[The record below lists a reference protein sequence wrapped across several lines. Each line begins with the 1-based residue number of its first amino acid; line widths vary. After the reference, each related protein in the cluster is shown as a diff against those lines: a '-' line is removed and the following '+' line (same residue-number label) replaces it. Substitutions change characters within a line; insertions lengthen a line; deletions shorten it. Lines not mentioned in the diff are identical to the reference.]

1 MNNLKSRLAKE
12 KRFKVYGII
21 SIITAL
27 TLLTILFVS
36 IFSQGYTAFQ
46 ETRIQLPVYFD
57 QEILDPNK
65 TSDWNNIKK
74 ANFNGLVKQSLRN
87 LFPEVSGRSNK
98 RKLYKIVSSSAEY
111 QIRNIVNNDLSIIGS
126 KQNIWVLADDDV
138 DMLIKGNINRNLPE
152 NERRIDDQELIWIEY
167 LESENLIKKVFN
179 KTLFTSGDS
188 SESEQSG
195 ILVALLGSFYA
206 LLITLVL
213 SFPIGIATAV
223 YLEEFAPK
231 DNKFVDFIE
240 VNINNLAAV
249 PSIIFGLLGLAIF
262 LNFFEMPRSAPLVG
276 GMVLSLMTL
285 PRIIIPARAALKSV
299 PPSIREGALG
309 LGASN
314 VQAVFHH
321 VLPIA
326 TPGML
331 TGTIIGMAQAL
342 GESAPLLIIGM
353 VAFIVDIPQGFTDPA
368 TALPVQI
375 YLWADTPERGFVER
389 TAAVIMVLLIFLI
402 LMNSLAIYL
411 RKSLKK
417 ILPSEKNYV

>member
-12 KRFKVYGII
+12 KRFKAYGII

-65 TSDWNNIKK
+65 TSDWNEIKK
-74 ANFNGLVKQSLRN
+74 ANFNGLVKQSVRN

-111 QIRNIVNNDLSIIGS
+111 QIRSIVNNDLSIIGS

-152 NERRIDDQELIWIEY
+152 NERRIDDQELMWIEY

-353 VAFIVDIPQGFTDPA
+353 VAFIVDVPQGFTDPA

-411 RKSLKK
+411 RKKF
-417 ILPSEKNYV
+417 EKNIT

>member
-1 MNNLKSRLAKE
+1 MNNLKSRIAKE
-12 KRFKVYGII
+12 KRFKAYGII

-65 TSDWNNIKK
+65 TNDWNIIKK
-74 ANFNGLVKQSLRN
+74 ANFNGLVKQSIRD

-152 NERRIDDQELIWIEY
+152 NERRIDDQELMWIEY

-314 VQAVFHH
+314 VQAVFNH

-353 VAFIVDIPQGFTDPA
+353 VAFIVDVPQGFTDPA

-411 RKSLKK
+411 RKKF
-417 ILPSEKNYV
+417 EKNIT

>member
-12 KRFKVYGII
+12 KRFKAYGII

-65 TSDWNNIKK
+65 TSDWNEIKK
-74 ANFNGLVKQSLRN
+74 ANFNGLVKQSVRN

-111 QIRNIVNNDLSIIGS
+111 QIRSIVNNDLSIIGS

-152 NERRIDDQELIWIEY
+152 NERRIDDQELMWIEY

-285 PRIIIPARAALKSV
+285 PRIIIPARAGLKSV

-342 GESAPLLIIGM
+342 GESAPLLVIGM

-389 TAAVIMVLLIFLI
+389 TAAVIMVLLIFLV

-411 RKSLKK
+411 RKKF
-417 ILPSEKNYV
+417 EKNIT

>member
-12 KRFKVYGII
+12 KRFKAYGII

-27 TLLTILFVS
+27 TLLTILFIS

-65 TSDWNNIKK
+65 TSDWNDIKK
-74 ANFNGLVKQSLRN
+74 ANFNGLVKQSIRN

-152 NERRIDDQELIWIEY
+152 NERRIDDQELMWIEY

-353 VAFIVDIPQGFTDPA
+353 VAFIVDVPQGFTDPA

-389 TAAVIMVLLIFLI
+389 TAAVIMVLLIFLV

-411 RKSLKK
+411 RKKF
-417 ILPSEKNYV
+417 EKNIT

>member
-1 MNNLKSRLAKE
+1 MNNLKSRIAKE
-12 KRFKVYGII
+12 KRFKAYGII
-21 SIITAL
+21 SITTAL

-57 QEILDPNK
+57 QEILDPNN
-65 TSDWNNIKK
+65 TNDWNNIKK
-74 ANFNGLVKQSLRN
+74 ANFNGLVKQSIRN

-152 NERRIDDQELIWIEY
+152 NERRIDDQELMWIEY

-179 KTLFTSGDS
+179 KTLFSSGDS

-314 VQAVFHH
+314 VQAVFNH

-368 TALPVQI
+368 TTLPVQI

-389 TAAVIMVLLIFLI
+389 TAAVIMVLLIFLV

-411 RKSLKK
+411 RKKF
-417 ILPSEKNYV
+417 EKNIT

>member
-1 MNNLKSRLAKE
+1 MNNLKSRLARE
-12 KRFKVYGII
+12 RRFKAYGVI
-21 SIITAL
+21 SILTAL
-27 TLLTILFVS
+27 VLLAILFTS
-36 IFSQGYTAFQ
+36 IISQGYTAFQ
-46 ETRIQLPVYFD
+46 ETRIQLPIHFD
-57 QEILDPNK
+57 EDILDAEK
-65 TSDWNNIKK
+65 TKNWDTIRKSNFNILIKK
-74 ANFNGLVKQSLRN
+74 SIREI
-87 LFPEVSGRSNK
+87 FPDVSGRNSK
-98 RKLYKIVSSSAEY
+98 RKLYKILSGSAEY
-111 QIRNIVNNDLSIIGS
+111 QIRDMVRKDLSIIGT
-126 KQNIWVLADDDV
+126 KKNIWVLADDDV

-152 NERRIDDQELIWIEY
+152 NERRIDNEELKWIEK
-167 LESENLIKKVFN
+167 LESKKLIDKFFN
-179 KTLFTSGDS
+179 KTLFSSGDS

-231 DNKFVDFIE
+231 NNKFVDFIE

-285 PRIIIPARAALKSV
+285 PRIIIPSRAALKSV

-314 VQAVFHH
+314 VQAVFNH
-321 VLPIA
+321 VVPIA

-353 VAFIVDIPQGFTDPA
+353 VAFIVDIPQSVTDPA
-368 TALPVQI
+368 TTLPVQI

-411 RKSLKK
+411 RKKF
-417 ILPSEKNYV
+417 EKDIN

>member
-12 KRFKVYGII
+12 KRFKAYGII

-65 TSDWNNIKK
+65 TRDWNNIKK

-111 QIRNIVNNDLSIIGS
+111 QIRSIVNNDLSIIGS

-152 NERRIDDQELIWIEY
+152 NERRIDDQELMWIEY

-314 VQAVFHH
+314 VQAVFNH

-353 VAFIVDIPQGFTDPA
+353 VAFIVDVPQGFTDPA

-411 RKSLKK
+411 RKKF
-417 ILPSEKNYV
+417 EKNIT

>member
-12 KRFKVYGII
+12 KRFKAYGII

-65 TSDWNNIKK
+65 TSDWNEIKK
-74 ANFNGLVKQSLRN
+74 ANFNGLVKQSVRN

-111 QIRNIVNNDLSIIGS
+111 QIRSIVNNDLSIIGS

-152 NERRIDDQELIWIEY
+152 NERRIDDQELMWIEY

-314 VQAVFHH
+314 VQAVFNH

-368 TALPVQI
+368 TTLPVQI

-389 TAAVIMVLLIFLI
+389 TAAVIMVLLIFLV

-411 RKSLKK
+411 RKKF
-417 ILPSEKNYV
+417 EKNIT

>member
-12 KRFKVYGII
+12 KRFKAYGII

-65 TSDWNNIKK
+65 TSDWSDIKK
-74 ANFNGLVKQSLRN
+74 ANFNGLVKQSIRN

-111 QIRNIVNNDLSIIGS
+111 QIRSIVNNDLSIIGS

-342 GESAPLLIIGM
+342 GESAPLLVIGM

-389 TAAVIMVLLIFLI
+389 TAAVIMVLLIFLVF
-402 LMNSLAIYL
+402 MNSLAIYL
-411 RKSLKK
+411 RKKF
-417 ILPSEKNYV
+417 EKNIT

>member
-1 MNNLKSRLAKE
+1 M
-12 KRFKVYGII
+12 I
-21 SIITAL
+21 
-27 TLLTILFVS
+27 TILKGLGWKIGKRLMS
-36 IFSQGYTAFQ
+36 N
-46 ETRIQLPVYFD
+46 
-57 QEILDPNK
+57 ILV
-65 TSDWNNIKK
+65 TGG
-74 ANFNGLVKQSLRN
+74 NGLL
-87 LFPEVSGRSNK
+87 G
-98 RKLYKIVSSSAEY
+98 
-111 QIRNIVNNDLSIIGS
+111 RNIIPLLR
-126 KQNIWVLADDDV
+126 KEYNIVFHPSQLEMNIEVMEEVKSFINDDV
-138 DMLIKGNINRNLPE
+138 DMVIKGNINRNLPE
-152 NERRIDDQELIWIEY
+152 NERRIDDQELMWIEY

-314 VQAVFHH
+314 VQAVFNH

-353 VAFIVDIPQGFTDPA
+353 VAFIVDVPQGFTDPA

-411 RKSLKK
+411 RKKF
-417 ILPSEKNYV
+417 EKNIT

>member
-12 KRFKVYGII
+12 KRFKAYGII

-152 NERRIDDQELIWIEY
+152 NERRINDQELMWIEY

-314 VQAVFHH
+314 VQAVFNH

-353 VAFIVDIPQGFTDPA
+353 VAFIVDVPQGFTDPA

-411 RKSLKK
+411 RKKF
-417 ILPSEKNYV
+417 EKNIT

>member
-12 KRFKVYGII
+12 KRFKAYGII

-65 TSDWNNIKK
+65 TSDWNEIKK
-74 ANFNGLVKQSLRN
+74 ANFNGLVKQSIRN

-111 QIRNIVNNDLSIIGS
+111 QIRSIVNNDLSIIGS

-152 NERRIDDQELIWIEY
+152 NERRIDDQELMWIEY

-342 GESAPLLIIGM
+342 GESAPLLVIGM

-389 TAAVIMVLLIFLI
+389 TAAVIMVLLIFLV

-411 RKSLKK
+411 RKKF
-417 ILPSEKNYV
+417 EKNIT

>member
-12 KRFKVYGII
+12 KRFKAYGII

-65 TSDWNNIKK
+65 TSDWSDIKK
-74 ANFNGLVKQSLRN
+74 ANFNGLVKQSIRN

-111 QIRNIVNNDLSIIGS
+111 QIRSIVNNDLSIIGS

-152 NERRIDDQELIWIEY
+152 NERRIDNQELIWIEY

-206 LLITLVL
+206 LLITLIL

-342 GESAPLLIIGM
+342 GESAPLLVIGM

-389 TAAVIMVLLIFLI
+389 TAAVIMVLLIFLV

-411 RKSLKK
+411 RKKF
-417 ILPSEKNYV
+417 EKNIT

>member
-12 KRFKVYGII
+12 RRFKAYGVI
-21 SIITAL
+21 SILTAL
-27 TLLTILFVS
+27 VLLAILFTS
-36 IFSQGYTAFQ
+36 IISQGYTAFQ
-46 ETRIQLPVYFD
+46 ETRIQLPIHFD
-57 QEILDPNK
+57 EDILDVEK
-65 TSDWNNIKK
+65 TKNWDTIRKSNFNILIKK
-74 ANFNGLVKQSLRN
+74 SIREI
-87 LFPEVSGRSNK
+87 FPGVSGRNSK

-111 QIRNIVNNDLSIIGS
+111 QIRDMVRKDLSIIGT
-126 KQNIWVLADDDV
+126 KKNIWVLADDDV

-152 NERRIDDQELIWIEY
+152 NERRIDNEELKWIEK
-167 LESENLIKKVFN
+167 LESKKLIDKFFN
-179 KTLFTSGDS
+179 KTLFSSGDS

-231 DNKFVDFIE
+231 NNKFVDFIE

-285 PRIIIPARAALKSV
+285 PRIIIPSRAALKSV

-314 VQAVFHH
+314 VQAVFNH
-321 VLPIA
+321 VVPIA

-353 VAFIVDIPQGFTDPA
+353 VAFIVDIPQSVTDPA
-368 TALPVQI
+368 TTLPVQI

-411 RKSLKK
+411 RKKF
-417 ILPSEKNYV
+417 EKDIN

>member
-12 KRFKVYGII
+12 KRFKAYGII

-65 TSDWNNIKK
+65 TGDWNNIKK

-152 NERRIDDQELIWIEY
+152 NERRIDDQELMWIEY

-314 VQAVFHH
+314 VQAVFNH

-353 VAFIVDIPQGFTDPA
+353 VAFIVDVPQGFTDPA

-411 RKSLKK
+411 RKKF
-417 ILPSEKNYV
+417 EKNIT

>member
-12 KRFKVYGII
+12 KRFKAYGII

-65 TSDWNNIKK
+65 TSDWNDIKK
-74 ANFNGLVKQSLRN
+74 ANFNGLVKQSIRN

-111 QIRNIVNNDLSIIGS
+111 QIRSIVNNDLSIIGS

-152 NERRIDDQELIWIEY
+152 NERRIDDQELMWIEY

-353 VAFIVDIPQGFTDPA
+353 VAFIVDVPQGFTDPA

-411 RKSLKK
+411 RKKF
-417 ILPSEKNYV
+417 EKNIT

>member
-1 MNNLKSRLAKE
+1 MNNLKSRIAKE
-12 KRFKVYGII
+12 KRFKAYGII
-21 SIITAL
+21 SITTAL
-27 TLLTILFVS
+27 TLLTILFIS

-65 TSDWNNIKK
+65 TNDWNKIKK
-74 ANFNGLVKQSLRN
+74 ANFNGLVKQSIRN

-98 RKLYKIVSSSAEY
+98 RKLYKIISSSAEY

-152 NERRIDDQELIWIEY
+152 NERRIDDQELMWIEY

-195 ILVALLGSFYA
+195 ILVALLGSLYA

-314 VQAVFHH
+314 VQAVFNH

-368 TALPVQI
+368 TTLPVQI
-375 YLWADTPERGFVER
+375 FLWADTPERGFVER
-389 TAAVIMVLLIFLI
+389 TAAVIMVLLIFLV

-411 RKSLKK
+411 RKKF
-417 ILPSEKNYV
+417 EKNIT

>member
-12 KRFKVYGII
+12 KRFKAYGII

-152 NERRIDDQELIWIEY
+152 NERRIDDQELMWIEY

-353 VAFIVDIPQGFTDPA
+353 VAFIVDVPQGFTDPA

-389 TAAVIMVLLIFLI
+389 TAAVIMVLLIFLV

-411 RKSLKK
+411 RKKF
-417 ILPSEKNYV
+417 EKNIT

>member
-12 KRFKVYGII
+12 KRFKAYGII

-74 ANFNGLVKQSLRN
+74 ANFNGLVKQSVRN

-152 NERRIDDQELIWIEY
+152 NERRIDDQELMWIEY

-342 GESAPLLIIGM
+342 GESAPLLVIGM

-389 TAAVIMVLLIFLI
+389 TAAVIMVLLIFLV

-411 RKSLKK
+411 RKKF
-417 ILPSEKNYV
+417 EKNIT

>member
-1 MNNLKSRLAKE
+1 MNNLKSRIAKE
-12 KRFKVYGII
+12 KRFKAYGII
-21 SIITAL
+21 SITTAL

-65 TSDWNNIKK
+65 TNDWNIIKK
-74 ANFNGLVKQSLRN
+74 ANFNGLVKQSIRD

-152 NERRIDDQELIWIEY
+152 NERRIDDQELMWIEY

-179 KTLFTSGDS
+179 KTLFSSGDS

-314 VQAVFHH
+314 VQAVFNH

-368 TALPVQI
+368 TTLPVQI

-389 TAAVIMVLLIFLI
+389 TAAVIMVLLIFLV

-411 RKSLKK
+411 RKKF
-417 ILPSEKNYV
+417 EKNIT

>member
-12 KRFKVYGII
+12 KRFKAYGII

-111 QIRNIVNNDLSIIGS
+111 QIRSIVNNDLSIIGS

-152 NERRIDDQELIWIEY
+152 NERRIDDQELMWIEY

-353 VAFIVDIPQGFTDPA
+353 VAFIVDVPQGFTDPA

-389 TAAVIMVLLIFLI
+389 TAAVIMVLLIFLV

-411 RKSLKK
+411 RKKF
-417 ILPSEKNYV
+417 EKNIT

>member
-12 KRFKVYGII
+12 KRFKAYGII
-21 SIITAL
+21 SITTAL

-74 ANFNGLVKQSLRN
+74 ANFNGLVKQSIRN

-111 QIRNIVNNDLSIIGS
+111 QIRSIVNNDLSIIGS

-152 NERRIDDQELIWIEY
+152 NERRIDDQELMWIEY

-179 KTLFTSGDS
+179 KTLFSSGDS

-314 VQAVFHH
+314 VQAVFNH

-368 TALPVQI
+368 TTLPVQI

-389 TAAVIMVLLIFLI
+389 TAAVIMVLLIFLV

-411 RKSLKK
+411 RKKF
-417 ILPSEKNYV
+417 EKNIT

>member
-1 MNNLKSRLAKE
+1 MNNLKSRIAKE
-12 KRFKVYGII
+12 KRFKAYGII
-21 SIITAL
+21 SITTAL

-65 TSDWNNIKK
+65 TNDWNKIKK
-74 ANFNGLVKQSLRN
+74 ANFNGLVKQSIRN

-152 NERRIDDQELIWIEY
+152 NERRIDDQELMWIEY

-179 KTLFTSGDS
+179 KTLFSSGDS

-314 VQAVFHH
+314 VQAVFNH

-368 TALPVQI
+368 TTLPVQI
-375 YLWADTPERGFVER
+375 YL
-389 TAAVIMVLLIFLI
+389 
-402 LMNSLAIYL
+402 
-411 RKSLKK
+411 
-417 ILPSEKNYV
+417 

>member
-12 KRFKVYGII
+12 KRFKAYGII

-74 ANFNGLVKQSLRN
+74 ANFNGLVKQSVRN

-111 QIRNIVNNDLSIIGS
+111 QIRSIVNNDLSIIGS

-152 NERRIDDQELIWIEY
+152 NERRIDDQELMWIEY

-353 VAFIVDIPQGFTDPA
+353 VAFIVDVPQGFTDPA

-389 TAAVIMVLLIFLI
+389 TAAVIMVLLIFLV

-411 RKSLKK
+411 RKKF
-417 ILPSEKNYV
+417 EKNIT

>member
-12 KRFKVYGII
+12 KRFKAYGII

-65 TSDWNNIKK
+65 TSDWNDIKK
-74 ANFNGLVKQSLRN
+74 ANFNGLVKQSIRN

-111 QIRNIVNNDLSIIGS
+111 QIRSIVNNDLSIIGS

-206 LLITLVL
+206 LLITLIL

-342 GESAPLLIIGM
+342 GESAPLLVIGM

-389 TAAVIMVLLIFLI
+389 TAAVIMVLLIFLV

-411 RKSLKK
+411 RKKF
-417 ILPSEKNYV
+417 EKNIT

>member
-12 KRFKVYGII
+12 RRFKAYGVI
-21 SIITAL
+21 SILTAL
-27 TLLTILFVS
+27 VLLAILFTS
-36 IFSQGYTAFQ
+36 IISQGYTAFQ
-46 ETRIQLPVYFD
+46 ETRIQLPIHFD
-57 QEILDPNK
+57 EDILDAEK
-65 TSDWNNIKK
+65 TKNWDTIRKSNFNILIKK
-74 ANFNGLVKQSLRN
+74 SIREI
-87 LFPEVSGRSNK
+87 FPDVSGRNSK
-98 RKLYKIVSSSAEY
+98 RKLYKILSGSAEY
-111 QIRNIVNNDLSIIGS
+111 QIRDMVRKDLSIIGT
-126 KQNIWVLADDDV
+126 KKNIWVLADDDV

-152 NERRIDDQELIWIEY
+152 NERRIDNEELKWIEK
-167 LESENLIKKVFN
+167 LESKKLIDKFFN
-179 KTLFTSGDS
+179 KTLFSSGDS

-231 DNKFVDFIE
+231 NNKFVDFIE

-285 PRIIIPARAALKSV
+285 PRIIIPSRAALKSV

-314 VQAVFHH
+314 VQAVFNH
-321 VLPIA
+321 VVPIA

-353 VAFIVDIPQGFTDPA
+353 VAFIVDIPQSVTDPA
-368 TALPVQI
+368 TTLPVQI

-411 RKSLKK
+411 RKKF
-417 ILPSEKNYV
+417 EKDIN

>member
-12 KRFKVYGII
+12 KRFKAYGII

-65 TSDWNNIKK
+65 TSDWSDIKK
-74 ANFNGLVKQSLRN
+74 ANFNGLVKQSIRN

-111 QIRNIVNNDLSIIGS
+111 QIRSIVNNDLSIIGS

-342 GESAPLLIIGM
+342 GESAPLLVIGM

-411 RKSLKK
+411 RKKF
-417 ILPSEKNYV
+417 EKNIT